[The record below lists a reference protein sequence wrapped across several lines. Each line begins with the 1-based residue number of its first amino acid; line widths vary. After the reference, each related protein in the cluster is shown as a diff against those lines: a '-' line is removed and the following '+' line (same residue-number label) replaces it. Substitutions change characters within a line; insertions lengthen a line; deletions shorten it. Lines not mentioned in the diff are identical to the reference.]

1 MITIANLDPIEA
13 DECLKQM
20 VYVIDRR
27 EQPTAA
33 LEKRLTYLQPYE
45 RETVCAGDYTAKT
58 LLPSGEWYYL
68 PVALERKMSLT
79 EIAGNLT
86 RERTRFT
93 AEFERAREHGLKL
106 YVIVEQ
112 ATWEN
117 AYAGIYRSKMKPK
130 SLIASLLTWGAR
142 YDTPILF
149 CERSDTSGKLIRDIL
164 YYEMREHLERMI
176 DYG

>member
-1 MITIANLDPIEA
+1 
-13 DECLKQM
+13 M
-20 VYVIDRR
+20 VYLCDTR

-33 LEKRLTYLQPYE
+33 LTRRLEYLKPYE
-45 RETVCAGDYTAKT
+45 RETVNAGDYSAKT
-58 LLPSGEWYYL
+58 LLPSGKWFYL
-68 PVALERKMSLT
+68 PVAIERKMSLT

-86 RERTRFT
+86 RERQRFT
-93 AEFERAREHGLKL
+93 AEFERAKSRGVRL

-112 ATWEN
+112 ASWEN
-117 AYAGIYRSKMKPK
+117 AYAGVYRSKMKPK
-130 SLIASLLTWGAR
+130 SLVASLLTWGAR

>member
-13 DECLKQM
+13 DECLKRM
-20 VYVIDRR
+20 IYVIDKR

-93 AEFERAREHGLKL
+93 AEFERAKEHGVRL
-106 YVIVEQ
+106 YIIVEQ
-112 ATWEN
+112 ASWEN

-130 SLIASLLTWGAR
+130 SLVASLLTWGAR

-164 YYEMREHLERMI
+164 FYEMREHLEKMI